1 MPDFKPFIVIGLALG
16 GVYAMS
22 GVGLVVLFRTTGVL
36 NLAYGA
42 VGALGSLVAFTLID
56 HEQNEWMAYG
66 VAIVLAGV
74 LTLIYGLLLGPP
86 LANRDPLVKASAS
99 LGFALILLGFMQW
112 RWTADVRSLS
122 LPTSEWQYTGGE
134 DDWLRINWTQA
145 IGMIFPVAVTIATTV
160 YLKKNKTGTAM
171 RALADDRDNTAL
183 LGVPVRRV
191 EASAWFVS
199 GLLFGFSGLMLA
211 SLVSMEI
218 AALTFSIPIAALAA
232 ALIGRLESLWITLA
246 AAFVIGIIQAELNAF
261 SSLAEYRNMTP
272 FVCAILVLL
281 WFGWRRQVEGRV
293 A

>member
-42 VGALGSLVAFTLID
+42 VGALGSLVALTLID

-66 VAIVLAGV
+66 VAIMLAGV

-112 RWTADVRSLS
+112 RWTADVRSLD
-122 LPTSEWQYTGGE
+122 LPTSDWQYTNG
-134 DDWLRINWTQA
+134 WLRITWTQA
-145 IGMIFPVAVTIATTV
+145 IGMIFPVAVTIATTIF
-160 YLKKNKTGTAM
+160 LKRNKTGAAM

-191 EASAWFVS
+191 EATAWFVS

>member
-42 VGALGSLVAFTLID
+42 VGALGALVAFTLID

-66 VAIVLAGV
+66 VAIMLAGV

-112 RWTADVRSLS
+112 RWTADVRSLD
-122 LPTSEWQYTGGE
+122 LPTSDWQYTNG
-134 DDWLRINWTQA
+134 WLRITWTQA
-145 IGMIFPVAVTIATTV
+145 IGMIFPVAVTIATTIF
-160 YLKKNKTGTAM
+160 LKRNKTGAAM

-191 EASAWFVS
+191 EATAWFVS

>member
-1 MPDFKPFIVIGLALG
+1 VPDFKPFIVIGLALG

-66 VAIVLAGV
+66 VAIMLAGV

-112 RWTADVRSLS
+112 RWTADVRSLA
-122 LPTSEWQYTGGE
+122 LPTSDWQYTNG
-134 DDWLRINWTQA
+134 WLRITWTQA
-145 IGMIFPVAVTIATTV
+145 IGVIFPVAVTIATTIF
-160 YLKKNKTGTAM
+160 LKRNKTGAAM

-191 EASAWFVS
+191 EATAWFVS

>member
-66 VAIVLAGV
+66 VAIMLAGV

-112 RWTADVRSLS
+112 RWTADVRSLA
-122 LPTSEWQYTGGE
+122 LPTSDWQYTNG
-134 DDWLRINWTQA
+134 WLRITWTQA
-145 IGMIFPVAVTIATTV
+145 IGVIFPVAVTIATTIF
-160 YLKKNKTGTAM
+160 LKRNKTGAAM

-191 EASAWFVS
+191 EATAWFVS

>member
-1 MPDFKPFIVIGLALG
+1 MPDFKPYIVIGLALG

-66 VAIVLAGV
+66 VAIILAGV

-112 RWTADVRSLS
+112 RWTADVRSLD
-122 LPTSEWQYTGGE
+122 LPTSDWQYTNG
-134 DDWLRINWTQA
+134 WLRITWTQA

-160 YLKKNKTGTAM
+160 FLKKNKTGAAM

-191 EASAWFVS
+191 EATAWFVS

>member
-66 VAIVLAGV
+66 VAIMLAGV

-112 RWTADVRSLS
+112 RWTADVRSLD
-122 LPTSEWQYTGGE
+122 LPTSDWQYTNG
-134 DDWLRINWTQA
+134 WLRITWTQA
-145 IGMIFPVAVTIATTV
+145 IGMIFPILVTIATTIF
-160 YLKKNKTGTAM
+160 LKRNKTGTAM

-232 ALIGRLESLWITLA
+232 ALIGRLQSLWITLA

-281 WFGWRRQVEGRV
+281 WFGWRRQVEGRI

>member
-66 VAIVLAGV
+66 VAIMLAGV

-112 RWTADVRSLS
+112 RWTADVRSLD
-122 LPTSEWQYTGGE
+122 LPTSDWQYTNG
-134 DDWLRINWTQA
+134 WLRITWTQA
-145 IGMIFPVAVTIATTV
+145 IGMIFPILVTIGTTIF
-160 YLKKNKTGTAM
+160 LKRNKTGTAM

-232 ALIGRLESLWITLA
+232 ALIGRLQSLWITLA

-281 WFGWRRQVEGRV
+281 WFGWRRQVEGRI

>member
-1 MPDFKPFIVIGLALG
+1 VPDFKPFIVIGLALG

-66 VAIVLAGV
+66 VAIMLAGV

-112 RWTADVRSLS
+112 RWTADVRSLD
-122 LPTSEWQYTGGE
+122 LPTSDWQYTNG
-134 DDWLRINWTQA
+134 WLRITWTQA
-145 IGMIFPVAVTIATTV
+145 IGMIFPILVTIATTIF
-160 YLKKNKTGTAM
+160 LKRNKTGTAM

-232 ALIGRLESLWITLA
+232 ALIGRLQSLWITLA

-281 WFGWRRQVEGRV
+281 WFGWRRQVEGRI

>member
-66 VAIVLAGV
+66 VAIILAGV

-112 RWTADVRSLS
+112 RWTADVRSLD
-122 LPTSEWQYTGGE
+122 LPTSDWQYTNG
-134 DDWLRINWTQA
+134 WLRITWTQA

-160 YLKKNKTGTAM
+160 FLKKNKTGAAM

-191 EASAWFVS
+191 EATAWFVS

>member
-66 VAIVLAGV
+66 VAIILAGV

-112 RWTADVRSLS
+112 RWTADVRSLD
-122 LPTSEWQYTGGE
+122 LPTSDWQYTNG
-134 DDWLRINWTQA
+134 WLRITWTQA

-160 YLKKNKTGTAM
+160 VLKTNKTGAAM

-191 EASAWFVS
+191 EATAWFVS

>member
-1 MPDFKPFIVIGLALG
+1 VPDFKPFIVIGLALG

-66 VAIVLAGV
+66 VAIMLAGV

-112 RWTADVRSLS
+112 RWTADVRSLD
-122 LPTSEWQYTGGE
+122 LPTSDWQYTNG
-134 DDWLRINWTQA
+134 WLRITWTQA
-145 IGMIFPVAVTIATTV
+145 IGMIFPVAVTIATTIF
-160 YLKKNKTGTAM
+160 LKRNKTGAAM

-191 EASAWFVS
+191 EATAWFVS

>member
-1 MPDFKPFIVIGLALG
+1 VPDFKPFIVIGLALG

-66 VAIVLAGV
+66 VAIMLAGV

-112 RWTADVRSLS
+112 RWTADVRSLA
-122 LPTSEWQYTGGE
+122 LPTSDWQYTNG
-134 DDWLRINWTQA
+134 WLRITWTQA
-145 IGMIFPVAVTIATTV
+145 IGMIFPVAVTIATTIF
-160 YLKKNKTGTAM
+160 LKRNKTGAAM

-191 EASAWFVS
+191 EATAWFVS